1 MGALRIGVTCHP
13 TTGGSGVIATEI
25 GLGMARRGHHVHFI
39 SSEVPAQLRPHLEAP
54 FAGSV
59 TFHAVQTPE
68 YPLPNLGLYPLALA
82 ARLAEVAAEAE
93 LDLIHSHYSLPH
105 AVSAVLARELL
116 IDQGRRAPRLIV
128 TLHGTDVTQLGSEP
142 ALLSVN
148 RYALLHSD
156 GRSAPSGFLV
166 RAAREQLRIPA
177 EVPIEVIPNFVD
189 TDRFRPPES
198 RGERS
203 AGSPSPWTLCH
214 SSNFRKLKRIDHVVE
229 ILARV
234 AERVPA
240 QLLLLGD
247 GPERPAVEEQVRG
260 LGLDAAVHFLGMQR
274 DVVSA
279 LQRSDVFLL
288 PSDTEGF
295 GLAALEA
302 LSCGVPVVASAVGGV
317 PEVIRDGATGLL
329 CASGDV
335 EGMAAAVLRLAAD
348 PALHRAMSTAAREDA
363 LLRFKQE
370 PRFAAY
376 EAYYRK
382 ILGAPSP

>member
-25 GLGMARRGHHVHFI
+25 GIGMARRGHHVHFI
-39 SSEVPAQLRPHLEAP
+39 SSEVPAQLRPHLEEAM
-54 FAGSV
+54 AGSV
-59 TFHAVQTPE
+59 AFHAVQTPE

-82 ARLAEVAAEAE
+82 ARLAEVGVEAE

-105 AVSAVLARELL
+105 AVSAVLARQLL
-116 IDQGRRAPRLIV
+116 LDRGRRAPRLIV

-148 RYALLHSD
+148 RHALLHSD
-156 GRSAPSGFLV
+156 GRSAPSGFLM
-166 RAAREQLRIPA
+166 RAAREQLGIPD

-189 TDRFRPPES
+189 TDRFRPSDPREG
-198 RGERS
+198 RQ
-203 AGSPSPWTLCH
+203 AGSPWTLCH

-247 GPERPAVEEQVRG
+247 GPERPAVEEQVRSLG
-260 LGLDAAVHFLGMQR
+260 LGDAVHFLGMQR
-274 DVVSA
+274 DVVST

-317 PEVIRDGATGLL
+317 PEVITDGATGLL
-329 CASGDV
+329 CAPGDV
-335 EGMAAAVLRLAAD
+335 EGMAAAVLRLALD
-348 PALHRAMSTAAREDA
+348 PILHRVMSVAAREDA

-370 PRFAAY
+370 PRFASY

-382 ILGAPSP
+382 ILGAPPQIT